1 MLHQKQQNFI
11 MHVTDEYN
19 QIVVTALVNITSW
32 NVGPALLDN
41 LRGGIPRGV
50 ALSSLTFHGLF
61 CSMHN
66 LRCKTTYIASCR
78 TERCAMQILLA
89 YPLGGPHGIQ
99 TKITIFLTKNLSLT
113 LL

>member
-41 LRGGIPRGV
+41 LRGRYTKRRGAQFFDFSWLV
-50 ALSSLTFHGLF
+50 LF
-61 CSMHN
+61 N
-66 LRCKTTYIASCR
+66 A
-78 TERCAMQILLA
+78 
-89 YPLGGPHGIQ
+89 
-99 TKITIFLTKNLSLT
+99 
-113 LL
+113 